1 MGDYLKVSAFF
12 HFFCTFFEGIK
23 AVVIYN
29 QKSHYLVITKIREQM
44 LALVYLTTNDPI
56 LRPTKNISQIEH
68 SRHRITNVFL
78 LNLLEV

>member
-1 MGDYLKVSAFF
+1 
-12 HFFCTFFEGIK
+12 
-23 AVVIYN
+23 
-29 QKSHYLVITKIREQM
+29 M